1 MAYTPKLDWVND
13 PDAGPTKEGMT
24 PISAAD
30 LKRIEQGVADAHG
43 LADSAAKSAA
53 WGDVTGKPSTFPP
66 ADHDHAIGDVT
77 GLQSALDG
85 KQASGNYA
93 TTAQVNAKADQSA
106 LDALEARVAALEPE
120 A

>member
-1 MAYTPKLDWVND
+1 MAEW
-13 PDAGPTKEGMT
+13 
-24 PISAAD
+24 SAE
-30 LKRIEQGVADAHG
+30 LPADAVVGAEGHP
-43 LADSAAKSAA
+43 ADHNKIKAALVELRGNVDAAEGTAA
-53 WGDVTGKPSTFPP
+53 WGSVSGKPSTFPP

-106 LDALEARVAALEPE
+106 LDDLIARVEALETPE

>member
-1 MAYTPKLDWVND
+1 MADWTTQL
-13 PDAGPTKEGMT
+13 P
-24 PISAAD
+24 
-30 LKRIEQGVADAHG
+30 GVAAEGNPGHPKDHNKIVDAISEVRTVVDG
-43 LADSAAKSAA
+43 VESEAGAATA
-53 WGDVTGKPSTFPP
+53 WGDVSGKPSTFPP

-93 TTAQVNAKADQSA
+93 TTAQMGAKADQSA